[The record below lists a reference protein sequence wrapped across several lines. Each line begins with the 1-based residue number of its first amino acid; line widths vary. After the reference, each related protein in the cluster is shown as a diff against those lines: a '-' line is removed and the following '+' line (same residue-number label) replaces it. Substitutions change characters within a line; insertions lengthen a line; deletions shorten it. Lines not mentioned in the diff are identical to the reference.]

1 MITSKDFKNK
11 IVNTK
16 QKEANYIVETKLAEL
31 LNEKLTTD
39 EIYFTIEN
47 CQKDYI
53 DEINEELVK
62 RGFINIHFGYKD
74 DTIFVY
80 FKIN

>member
-1 MITSKDFKNK
+1 MITVKDFKNK

-31 LNEKLTTD
+31 LNEKLTND
-39 EIYFTIEN
+39 EIYFIIEN
-47 CQKDYI
+47 CQKYYI

-62 RGFINIHFGYKD
+62 RGFTNIHFGYD
-74 DTIFVY
+74 NDIIFVY